1 MPPRSVTPV
10 TGFLLRVAQW
20 KAMTRCD
27 HRFFNVKGASR
38 RQLGPLIKQTIC
50 VCGPFSSDGA
60 MGLPFPFAN
69 VKDGSTALDV
79 IGLV

>member
-1 MPPRSVTPV
+1 M
-10 TGFLLRVAQW
+10 
-20 KAMTRCD
+20 KRCD
-27 HRFFNVKGASR
+27 RKLFNVEGTSHTR
-38 RQLGPLIKQTIC
+38 LGLLIAPTVG